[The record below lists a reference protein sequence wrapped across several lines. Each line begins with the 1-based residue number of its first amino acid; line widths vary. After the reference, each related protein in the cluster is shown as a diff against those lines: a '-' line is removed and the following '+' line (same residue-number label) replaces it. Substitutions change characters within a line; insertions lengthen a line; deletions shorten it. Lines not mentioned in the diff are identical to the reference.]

1 MAFPHLTDGPRTG
14 VYRHGFSTTDKQFAG
29 KISRADVAD
38 FMLKQLTDDTYLHQ
52 TPGVSY

>member
-1 MAFPHLTDGPRTG
+1 MASFREHTG
-14 VYRHGFSTTDKQFAG
+14 SYKHGFAVDSKTVTL

-38 FMLKQLTDDTYLHQ
+38 FMLKQLADDNYLYK